1 MKKAVKTRD
10 ARKKSVQ
17 TKGRNASGK
26 GSASRAKNSA
36 KTVVLKGTGKAK
48 VKKSA
53 AAKGELRHVPWSSV
67 AIEALNPLL
76 GRHFIVGGDIMLSR
90 VLLKKGCVV
99 PEHSHYN
106 EQISYVTEGAL
117 KFAVDGREIVV
128 SEGEVLAI
136 PRNMPHR
143 VEALRDSV
151 SLDIFNPPRADWI
164 NKTDAYLR

>member
-1 MKKAVKTRD
+1 MKRA
-10 ARKKSVQ
+10 AKKHSAQ
-17 TKGRNASGK
+17 SKGRKASGK
-26 GSASRAKNSA
+26 GSRSRAKNSA
-36 KTVVLKGTGKAK
+36 KTVVLEGTVKGGIKQSTAT
-48 VKKSA
+48 
-53 AAKGELRHVPWSSV
+53 KGELRYVPWSSV

-76 GRHFIVGGDIMLSR
+76 GRHFIVGQDIMLSR

-117 KFAVDGREIVV
+117 KFAINGREIVV
-128 SEGEVLAI
+128 SAGEVLAI

-151 SLDIFNPPRADWI
+151 TLDIFNPPRADWI
-164 NKTDAYLR
+164 NKTDVYLR

>member
-1 MKKAVKTRD
+1 MKRGAEKRAVKE
-10 ARKKSVQ
+10 KSGRS
-17 TKGRNASGK
+17 KGRKASGK
-26 GSASRAKNSA
+26 GSAARAKSSA
-36 KTVVLKGTGKAK
+36 KAVGLKGTVTGR
-48 VKKSA
+48 VEKSA
-53 AAKGELRHVPWSSV
+53 GAKGELRYVPWSSV

-76 GRHFIVGGDIMLSR
+76 GRHFIVGQDIMLSR

-99 PEHSHYN
+99 PEHSHSN

-117 KFAVDGREIVV
+117 KFAVDGREVIV

-143 VEALRDSV
+143 VEALQDSV

-164 NKTDAYLR
+164 NKTDKYLR

>member
-1 MKKAVKTRD
+1 MKKIVKKRV
-10 ARKKSVQ
+10 AKKQSAQ
-17 TKGRNASGK
+17 SKGRKASGK
-26 GSASRAKNSA
+26 GSASRPKKFS
-36 KTVVLKGTGKAK
+36 KTVELKGTVTGKAR
-48 VKKSA
+48 KS
-53 AAKGELRHVPWSSV
+53 AAKGELRYVPWSSV

-76 GRHFIVGGDIMLSR
+76 GRHFIVGEDIMLSR

-99 PEHSHYN
+99 PEHSHHN

-117 KFAVDGREIVV
+117 KFAIDGQEITV

-164 NKTDAYLR
+164 NKTDVYLR

>member
-1 MKKAVKTRD
+1 MKRA
-10 ARKKSVQ
+10 AKKQSAQ
-17 TKGRNASGK
+17 TKGRKASGK
-26 GSASRAKNSA
+26 GSGSRAKGSA
-36 KTVVLKGTGKAK
+36 ETVELKGTVKGKA
-48 VKKSA
+48 KKSA
-53 AAKGELRHVPWSSV
+53 AAKGELRCVPWSSV

-76 GRHFIVGGDIMLSR
+76 GRHFIVGQDIMLSR

-99 PEHSHYN
+99 PEHSHHN

-117 KFAVDGREIVV
+117 KFAIDGREIIV

-151 SLDIFNPPRADWI
+151 TLDIFNPPRADWI
-164 NKTDAYLR
+164 NKTDVYLR